1 MDEYELRVRFADLTE
16 EERRVICNG
25 CGPKGGF
32 IPVPEFI
39 FNACC
44 DHHDFN
50 YWIGC
55 NRKQRKK
62 ADLQF
67 LREMLRDANTYPYPE
82 PRNTYRWLARIY
94 YRAVRFGGVFC
105 FHWAKRQRNRIDL
118 NIEIA
123 KYRRKCTWQR

>member
-1 MDEYELRVRFADLTE
+1 MHEDELRVRFRDLTD
-16 EERRVICNG
+16 EERKVICNG

-39 FNACC
+39 FTACC
-44 DHHDFN
+44 DHHDFQ
-50 YWIGC
+50 YWLGC

-67 LREMLRDANTYPYPE
+67 LREMMNDAVSYSFPK

-94 YRAVRFGGVFC
+94 YRAVRLVGMFC

-118 NIEIA
+118 DIA
-123 KYRRKCTWQR
+123 MAKAKREGKI